1 MARSTWI
8 EHWDPED
15 EGFWK
20 ATGQR
25 IARRNLVWSIF
36 AEFLGFSVWLTWS
49 VVAIR
54 LNDAGFDLSS
64 GQLFTLVAVPNLV
77 GATIRFPYT
86 FAVPRFG
93 GRNWTV
99 VSALLLLIPTIL
111 LAVLVSNPSTPYWAL
126 LAGAATAGL
135 GGGNFASSM
144 ANISFFYPNA
154 RKGLAL
160 GLNAAGGNIGVA
172 VLQLAAPFAITAGAI
187 AVVGGSQGPTGALH
201 LQNVGLMLV
210 PFILAAAFCAWRF
223 MDNLCSAKSSF
234 RDQAVVAR
242 RRHTWTMSWLYV
254 GTFGS
259 FIGYSA
265 GLPLLIKGQFA
276 DPNAIKYAFLGPLV
290 GSVTR
295 PIGGWLADRLGGA
308 RVTLCNFGFMGAAVV
323 GVLFF
328 LAHKEQSWA
337 FGGFLAMFLLLFV
350 ATGVGNGSTF
360 RMVPII
366 FRAHH
371 RALAAE
377 RGGEADEAAL
387 AAGRRESAAALGIIS
402 AIGAYGGF
410 LIPQNFGL
418 STNDTGGPQAALVA
432 FIAFYVSCMVLT
444 WWCYL
449 RTRVAVER
457 LPRLAWARP

>member
-1 MARSTWI
+1 MSRSRWI
-8 EHWDPED
+8 EHWEPED
-15 EGFWK
+15 DAFWAK
-20 ATGQR
+20 TGQR
-25 IARRNLVWSIF
+25 VARRNLVWSIF

-77 GATIRFPYT
+77 GATVRFPYT

-99 VSALLLLIPTIL
+99 VSALLLLIPTVL
-111 LAVLVSNPSTPYWAL
+111 LVVLVSNPSTPYWAL
-126 LAGAATAGL
+126 LAAAATAGL

-172 VLQLAAPFAITAGAI
+172 VLQLAAPFAITAGAL
-187 AVVGGSQGPTGALH
+187 AVVGGGQGPDGRLH

-223 MDNLCSAKSSF
+223 MDNLSTAKSSF

-290 GSVTR
+290 GSITR
-295 PIGGWLADRLGGA
+295 PLGGWLADRLGGA
-308 RVTLCNFGFMGAAVV
+308 RVTLCNFAFMGAAVM

-328 LAHKEQSWA
+328 LANKEQSWA
-337 FGGFLAMFLLLFV
+337 FAGFLAMFLLLFV
-350 ATGVGNGSTF
+350 ATGVGNGATF

-371 RALAAE
+371 SGPNAGVL
-377 RGGEADEAAL
+377 DDVAL

-402 AIGAYGGF
+402 AMGAYGGF
-410 LIPQNFGL
+410 LIPQSFGL
-418 STNDTGGPQAALVA
+418 STNATGGPQAALIS
-432 FIAFYVSCMVLT
+432 FIAFYGSCMVIT

-449 RTRVAVER
+449 RTRMAVDR
-457 LPRLAWARP
+457 LPSLAWARP